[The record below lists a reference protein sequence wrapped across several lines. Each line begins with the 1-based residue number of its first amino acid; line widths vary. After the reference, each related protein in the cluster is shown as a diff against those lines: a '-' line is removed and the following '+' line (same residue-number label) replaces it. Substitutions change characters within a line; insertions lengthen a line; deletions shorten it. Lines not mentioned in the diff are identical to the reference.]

1 MYTESVPH
9 YGYGA
14 RDKQTDPPVYE
25 NAKMANKEE

>member
-9 YGYGA
+9 YGYGVPGT
-14 RDKQTDPPVYE
+14 QTDLPPYQ

>member
-14 RDKQTDPPVYE
+14 RSTQTDLPPYE
-25 NAKMANKEE
+25 NAKKANKEE

>member
-14 RDKQTDPPVYE
+14 RGTETVLPQYQ
-25 NAKMANKEE
+25 NAKKANKEE

>member
-14 RDKQTDPPVYE
+14 RNTQTDPPGCQ
-25 NAKMANKEE
+25 NAKKANKEE

>member
-14 RDKQTDPPVYE
+14 RDIQSDLTLYE
-25 NAKMANKEE
+25 NAKNGQ